1 MEGLVYTNKVNR
13 VHHEQNI
20 FGLYG
25 SCMAFRK
32 SFLESKKTSMAAKI
46 YLWWS
51 TLEPFNFEFLNTNV
65 DFWNNNNILQI
76 LRVLSDEI

>member
-1 MEGLVYTNKVNR
+1 
-13 VHHEQNI
+13 
-20 FGLYG
+20 
-25 SCMAFRK
+25 
-32 SFLESKKTSMAAKI
+32 MAAKI

-65 DFWNNNNILQI
+65 DFWNNNNVLQI